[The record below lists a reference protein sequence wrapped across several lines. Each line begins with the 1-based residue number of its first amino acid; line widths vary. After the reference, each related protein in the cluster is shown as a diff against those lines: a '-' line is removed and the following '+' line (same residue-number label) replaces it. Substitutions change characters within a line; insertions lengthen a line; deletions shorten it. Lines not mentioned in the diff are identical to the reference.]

1 VRNVFFFKFFLSI
14 LLFFKKSYVCYQ
26 SDCVDASAIIT
37 SQVPV
42 KPCSPNPCRNGA
54 QCVSSFT
61 TKIFVCN
68 CPADYTG

>member
-1 VRNVFFFKFFLSI
+1 MIIFKICFHYFA
-14 LLFFKKSYVCYQ
+14 FFKKSYVCYQ
-26 SDCVDASAIIT
+26 SDCVDASSIIT
-37 SQVPV
+37 SEVPV
-42 KPCSPNPCRNGA
+42 NPCSPNPCSNGA